1 MEKGATNGRT
11 KKRKAKRKRVFN
23 VRIAQSQLPRSSL
36 KSGDEGGKR
45 KPDGSAAG
53 EDKKADKLHV
63 QFQEAPSCS
72 VSGPSPQ
79 PSESPLLPS
88 PSAF

>member
-23 VRIAQSQLPRSSL
+23 VRIAQSQFPRSSL

-45 KPDGSAAG
+45 KPEWKHS
-53 EDKKADKLHV
+53 
-63 QFQEAPSCS
+63 
-72 VSGPSPQ
+72 
-79 PSESPLLPS
+79 
-88 PSAF
+88 